1 MNNAKHK
8 LFITFDKTWNSKY
21 ILCVR
26 VMKKKEKAIVK
37 AMQDHVNEINDFEIA
52 ILDAKDN
59 RVIN

>member
-1 MNNAKHK
+1 MISKDDEIELLNAQLDYMAKE
-8 LFITFDKTWNSKY
+8 L
-21 ILCVR
+21 
-26 VMKKKEKAIVK
+26 KKEKAIVK